1 MGFRTAT
8 IHDVGFQLR
17 HTVTIRN
24 EKHAGAIDGSI
35 RWRHPVTE
43 RDMEEDKARILVVDD
58 EAELG
63 ALLSRYLGTRGYQ
76 VRHCLS
82 TAEADRLL
90 GRERFDL
97 MVLDLMLPGEDGL
110 SFCARLRARGET
122 IPVLMLTARGDA
134 IDRIVGLEMGADDY
148 LPKPFEPRELLA
160 RLEAMLRRQRMLGA
174 QIHTR
179 PPADLRF
186 GPFRLDTV
194 TRRVLRDD
202 APVDIS
208 SGEFELLR
216 ALAANAGRALSRD
229 RLIELVHGGGRELT
243 ERAIDVQIL
252 RLRRVLEDDPAQ
264 PRLILTVRGK
274 GYMLAAEAPCD

>member
-1 MGFRTAT
+1 M
-8 IHDVGFQLR
+8 D
-17 HTVTIRN
+17 
-24 EKHAGAIDGSI
+24 
-35 RWRHPVTE
+35 
-43 RDMEEDKARILVVDD
+43 EDKGRILVVDD

-63 ALLSRYLGTRGYQ
+63 ALLSRYLGSRGYR
-76 VRHCLS
+76 VRHSLN

-97 MVLDLMLPGEDGL
+97 LVLDLMLPGEDGL

-174 QIHTR
+174 QVHAR
-179 PPADLRF
+179 PPENVHF
-186 GPFRLDTV
+186 GPFRLDLAA
-194 TRRVLRDD
+194 RRVRRGDT
-202 APVDIS
+202 PVDMS
-208 SGEFELLR
+208 SGEFDLLR
-216 ALAANAGRALSRD
+216 ALAANAGRPLSRD
-229 RLIELVHGGGRELT
+229 RLIELVHGVDRELT

-252 RLRRVLEDDPAQ
+252 RLRRILEDDPAQ
-264 PRLILTVRGK
+264 PRYILTIRGK
-274 GYMLAAEAPCD
+274 GYMLAATGAPCA

>member
-1 MGFRTAT
+1 MDDT
-8 IHDVGFQLR
+8 
-17 HTVTIRN
+17 
-24 EKHAGAIDGSI
+24 
-35 RWRHPVTE
+35 
-43 RDMEEDKARILVVDD
+43 KACLLVVDD

-63 ALLSRYLGTRGYQ
+63 ALLSRYLGARGYR
-76 VRHCLS
+76 VRHCLNA
-82 TAEADRLL
+82 AEADRLL
-90 GRERFDL
+90 TRERFDL

-122 IPVLMLTARGDA
+122 IPVLMLTARGEA

-174 QIHTR
+174 QVHTL
-179 PPADLRF
+179 PADDLRF
-186 GPFRLDTV
+186 GPFRLDAN

-202 APVDIS
+202 TPVEVS
-208 SGEFELLR
+208 SGEFDLLN
-216 ALAANAGRALSRD
+216 ALAANAGRPLSRD
-229 RLIELVHGGGRELT
+229 RLIELIHGHDRELT

-264 PRLILTVRGK
+264 PRYILTVRGK
-274 GYMLAAEAPCD
+274 GYMLAADSPCA